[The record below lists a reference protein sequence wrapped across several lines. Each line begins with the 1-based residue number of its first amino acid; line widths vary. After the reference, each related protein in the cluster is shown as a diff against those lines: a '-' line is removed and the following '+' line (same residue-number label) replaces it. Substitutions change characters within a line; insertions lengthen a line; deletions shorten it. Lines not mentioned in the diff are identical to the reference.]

1 MCQDV
6 KTLNFYNFIYE
17 AAEFLFCFPRLFE
30 QLRLRCSNI
39 DHTTVNWFQV
49 LKCLTRKKSESKVMS
64 LDNWKT
70 AKKNNNPIWIVAT
83 LEMLLET
90 L

>member
-39 DHTTVNWFQV
+39 DHTKVN
-49 LKCLTRKKSESKVMS
+49 
-64 LDNWKT
+64 
-70 AKKNNNPIWIVAT
+70 
-83 LEMLLET
+83 
-90 L
+90 

>member
-1 MCQDV
+1 
-6 KTLNFYNFIYE
+6 
-17 AAEFLFCFPRLFE
+17 
-30 QLRLRCSNI
+30 
-39 DHTTVNWFQV
+39 
-49 LKCLTRKKSESKVMS
+49 MS